1 MLSNETVSLRAVEPS
16 DLDMLYMLE
25 NDTDAAECSF
35 GTAPLSRHMLWQY
48 IENYSADIHAGG
60 EIRFIIVENA
70 SGQSVGTIDISDYN
84 TRDRHGFVGIAILPE
99 SRRRGLGYAALKLLC
114 SYASET
120 VGAHSLAAQV
130 AADNEA
136 SRRMFAKAGFHTCGS
151 LRSWIRRGKH
161 YADVLL
167 YQILFP

>member
-1 MLSNETVSLRAVEPS
+1 M
-16 DLDMLYMLE
+16 
-25 NDTDAAECSF
+25 
-35 GTAPLSRHMLWQY
+35 
-48 IENYSADIHAGG
+48 
-60 EIRFIIVENA
+60 
-70 SGQSVGTIDISDYN
+70 
-84 TRDRHGFVGIAILPE
+84 PE

-120 VGAHSLAAQV
+120 IGAHSLAAQV
-130 AADNEA
+130 SADNEA

-167 YQILFP
+167 YQILFQ

>member
-1 MLSNETVSLRAVEPS
+1 MAYTAIAYAFSQVDYCFAYAGHLFFVAAQQVEGKAQGDVYKRQLCQIASNFANEYY
-16 DLDMLYMLE
+16 DFK
-25 NDTDAAECSF
+25 AA
-35 GTAPLSRHMLWQY
+35 
-48 IENYSADIHAGG
+48 
-60 EIRFIIVENA
+60 
-70 SGQSVGTIDISDYN
+70 
-84 TRDRHGFVGIAILPE
+84 RDRHGFVGIAILPE

-114 SYASET
+114 RYASET

-130 AADNEA
+130 ATDNEA